1 MLTSD
6 SSITVVSI
14 VEPIVES
21 NDVEGTIHAISMKS
35 ILTYDYL
42 KSLK

>member
-6 SSITVVSI
+6 SSITVASL

-21 NDVEGTIHAISMKS
+21 NDVEGTIHATSMKS

>member
-1 MLTSD
+1 MLENVD
-6 SSITVVSI
+6 KRQQHNSS
-14 VEPIVES
+14 EPIVES

-35 ILTYDYL
+35 ILTSDYL